1 MKFSYDLSFY
11 FTIITGIYYF
21 HNIGD
26 IILEIFIFLYF
37 KKMTRF

>member
-26 IILEIFIFLYF
+26 IIFEILFLYF